1 MYKSLVLG
9 DEFLAQ
15 GSRVV
20 SKMAASD
27 MACLK
32 ENLQELP
39 LKIENSAYFALAS
52 VAQIA
57 FYLKRPETAHA
68 TSCVKGSDVVYVIRR
83 YMLYTH

>member
-20 SKMAASD
+20 SKMAAEWHGLS
-27 MACLK
+27 K
-32 ENLQELP
+32 ETLQELP

-57 FYLKRPETAHA
+57 FYLKRPEQRMPRPVWKA
-68 TSCVKGSDVVYVIRR
+68 V
-83 YMLYTH
+83 M